1 MEYSRHVEEDVSSSD
16 EPDPKRHMSDNS
28 GSTKRKRESNLKNV
42 MVLLDCDVKSR
53 DGKFYMP
60 ITIEMAQLKKPERG
74 QFRTEIKFTKTMT
87 EKDVEEE
94 LRRHFSILRDNGR

>member
-1 MEYSRHVEEDVSSSD
+1 MEYSRHVEDVSSSD
-16 EPDPKRHMSDNS
+16 EPDPKRHMNDNS
-28 GSTKRKRESNLKNV
+28 GSTKRKRELNLKNV
-42 MVLLDCDVKSR
+42 MVLLDCDVKPR

-94 LRRHFSILRDNGR
+94 LRRHFPILRDNGR